1 MVSNFSTIGLPVA
14 SGKDLTAL
22 ANRRHFDERLEAE
35 WDRARREGTPL
46 SMLLMDVDHFK
57 SFNDQYGHQA
67 GDACLRSVA
76 GVLAEQARRPAD
88 VAARYGGEEF
98 TLLLPNTDMGGCE
111 QVGERIRQA
120 IQDLGILHALNPPSR
135 QVTLSIGG
143 ATHVSF
149 GDKADCTSLIAAA
162 DKALYAAKE
171 SGRNRVVM
179 SGQVVAWPGSIRA

>member
-1 MVSNFSTIGLPVA
+1 
-14 SGKDLTAL
+14 
-22 ANRRHFDERLEAE
+22 
-35 WDRARREGTPL
+35 
-46 SMLLMDVDHFK
+46 
-57 SFNDQYGHQA
+57 
-67 GDACLRSVA
+67 
-76 GVLAEQARRPAD
+76 
-88 VAARYGGEEF
+88 
-98 TLLLPNTDMGGCE
+98 MGGCE